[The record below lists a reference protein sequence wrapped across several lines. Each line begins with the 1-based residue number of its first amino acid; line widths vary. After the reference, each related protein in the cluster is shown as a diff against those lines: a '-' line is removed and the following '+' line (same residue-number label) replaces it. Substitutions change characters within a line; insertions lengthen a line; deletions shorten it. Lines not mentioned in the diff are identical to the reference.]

1 MIDRDNYIVIQGWM
15 LTDLKLKGVPLL
27 VYACI
32 YGFSQAAEQTYQ
44 GGLEYLADWA
54 GCTERGAIKA
64 LAHLQEQ
71 GYIEKFESK
80 EDKRKTFWRAV
91 PLEKIDEL
99 SSPISPKIHELSSP
113 IPEQKYMNS
122 VHLLHELSS
131 PILSVPPKTPL
142 NKVEITKGNMYIP
155 PKLPPQSKKRKTA
168 SNDASPAAPGG
179 GVSALVRDVIAYLN
193 EKTGKRFSPKS
204 AVANRTIKA
213 RLNEGYTLDDFRTVI
228 DKKVRSWKNDAR
240 MAQYL
245 RPETLFGTK
254 FDGYLNEVER
264 PMTYQD
270 AQNENFDYDGWAR
283 THDPF
288 GRPLDEFG
296 NPYDEEGAD
305 ESGDDRF

>member
-15 LTDLKLKGVPLL
+15 VTDLKLKGVPLM

-32 YGFSQAAEQTYQ
+32 YGFSQADGQTFH
-44 GGLEYLADWA
+44 GGIEYIMDWA
-54 GCTERGAIKA
+54 GAAKRSVLYALNQLEKRGLIER
-64 LAHLQEQ
+64 
-71 GYIEKFESK
+71 IEAKD
-80 EDKRKTFWRAV
+80 DKRKTEWRAV
-91 PLEKIDEL
+91 KIGAKIAPIGEDKIGAKIAQNRCKNCTEFESPPL
-99 SSPISPKIHELSSP
+99 
-113 IPEQKYMNS
+113 IP
-122 VHLLHELSS
+122 
-131 PILSVPPKTPL
+131 PL
-142 NKVEITKGNMYIP
+142 NKFNNKNINNNIP
-155 PKLPPQSKKRKTA
+155 PINTPQKETDKNA
-168 SNDASPAAPGG
+168 SNDASPAAPRG
-179 GVSALVRDVIAYLN
+179 GVSALIIQIIAYLN

-204 AVANRTIKA
+204 AVAIRHIKA
-213 RLNEGYTLDDFRTVI
+213 RLKEGYTLSDFRTVI

>member
-1 MIDRDNYIVIQGWM
+1 MMIDRDNYIVIQGWM
-15 LTDLKLKGVPLL
+15 LTDLKLKGVPLM

-32 YGFSQAAEQTYQ
+32 YGFSQTDGQTLK
-44 GGLEYLADWA
+44 GGIEYLAEWA

-71 GYIEKFESK
+71 GYIEKCECK
-80 EDKRKTFWRAV
+80 EDKRKTLWRAV
-91 PLEKIDEL
+91 PLR
-99 SSPISPKIHELSSP
+99 KIHELSSP
-113 IPEQKYMNS
+113 ISKEKYMNS
-122 VHLLHELSS
+122 VHLIHELSS
-131 PILSVPPKTPL
+131 PILSVPPTTPL
-142 NKVEITKGNMYIP
+142 NNVKNNREIYISP
-155 PKLPPQSKKRKTA
+155 INTPQKETDKNA

-204 AVANRTIKA
+204 AVAIRHIKA
-213 RLNEGYTLDDFRTVI
+213 RLKEGYTLSDFRTVI

-254 FDGYLNEVER
+254 FDGYLNEVEKL
-264 PMTYQD
+264 MTYQD
-270 AQNENFDYDGWAR
+270 VQNENFDYDGWAR

>member
-1 MIDRDNYIVIQGWM
+1 M
-15 LTDLKLKGVPLL
+15 
-27 VYACI
+27 
-32 YGFSQAAEQTYQ
+32 
-44 GGLEYLADWA
+44 
-54 GCTERGAIKA
+54 
-64 LAHLQEQ
+64 
-71 GYIEKFESK
+71 
-80 EDKRKTFWRAV
+80 
-91 PLEKIDEL
+91 
-99 SSPISPKIHELSSP
+99 
-113 IPEQKYMNS
+113 
-122 VHLLHELSS
+122 
-131 PILSVPPKTPL
+131 
-142 NKVEITKGNMYIP
+142 
-155 PKLPPQSKKRKTA
+155 
-168 SNDASPAAPGG
+168 
-179 GVSALVRDVIAYLN
+179 SALVRDVIAYLN

-213 RLNEGYTLDDFRTVI
+213 RLKEGYTLDDFRTVI